1 MMTLTLS
8 QTEILELHTVGEY
21 GICVLMVINDG
32 VEDIFVKEI
41 YFQYDTNTMTLE
53 EAKEIFLQKVKDY
66 WNKYQRTIAE
76 PKLNGIPAALSEV
89 RKLAEVYMN
98 E

>member
-1 MMTLTLS
+1 MITLTLS
-8 QTEILELHTVGEY
+8 QTETLELHSKGEY
-21 GICVLMVINDG
+21 GIGVIMVINDG

-53 EAKEIFLQKVKDY
+53 EAKAIFLQKVKDY
-66 WNKYQRTIAE
+66 WDKYQRIIAE
-76 PKLNGIPAALSEV
+76 TKLADVPTAISEV
-89 RKLAEVYMN
+89 RDLAEAYLN